1 MIIPA
6 LIIAVSKAYINPQKI
21 VSNRATHNKI
31 EYKNIRND
39 DIMSAKEKQAAAK
52 QTFVFHAPL
61 ANEYAAKQDRKRDSA
76 NS

>member
-1 MIIPA
+1 MCIGFADTRYYARYEMMIAA

-52 QTFVFHAPL
+52 QTFVF
-61 ANEYAAKQDRKRDSA
+61 S
-76 NS
+76 